1 MSERVVVYQDRSFRT
16 EFRASDP
23 NDEES
28 NDVETVMHLHNLTPY
43 GMLLASVASCTA
55 IVVNSY
61 AKHHDIPLKGITVDA
76 SYDRVFADD
85 CEGCDESQRYEE
97 IIREHIEFEG
107 DLDQKQ
113 EKRLHQVAKACSVR
127 RLLEDGIRVE
137 TPQTA
142 S

>member
-28 NDVETVMHLHNLTPY
+28 DELETVMHLHNLTPY

-61 AKHHDIPLKGITVDA
+61 ANHHDIPLKGITVDA
-76 SYDRVFADD
+76 SYDRVFAED
-85 CEGCDESQRYEE
+85 CEDCDEDEQYEE
-97 IIREHIEFEG
+97 IIHEKIDFEG
-107 DLDQKQ
+107 DLNEKQ
-113 EKRLHQVAKACSVR
+113 LQRLHQVAKACSVR
-127 RLLEDGIRVE
+127 RLLESGIRVK
-137 TPQTA
+137 
-142 S
+142 SS